1 MTCSLTGLLGPEDFQ
16 AIIDKDREDKLEH
29 MRTHPYL
36 CDYNV
41 KKNVK
46 CPFRGVSE
54 AGLKIHARSQ
64 HMWKPGQELMF
75 KYVDVAGI
83 PPVASAA
90 AATAAA
96 ATAPAAAAAAAPDAA
111 AHHRAPA
118 VGGGGSGAISNPPA
132 STAPVAAAPKQRLC
146 AACRQPGHQANSKK
160 CPKKQDLDSHEF
172 DDVAADIKK
181 QE

>member
-1 MTCSLTGLLGPEDFQ
+1 
-16 AIIDKDREDKLEH
+16 

-54 AGLKIHARSQ
+54 AGFKIHARSQ
-64 HMWKPGQELMF
+64 HMWTPGQELMF

-96 ATAPAAAAAAAPDAA
+96 ATAPAAAAAAAAAATVPAAA

-118 VGGGGSGAISNPPA
+118 VCGGGGGAISNPPA

-160 CPKKQDLDSHEF
+160 CPKKQDLDAHEF
-172 DDVAADIKK
+172 DDVVADIEK
-181 QE
+181 EE